1 MTMIDANLLKP
12 HLTEADNARAAW
24 RTTVAAL
31 SKSPKDTLEEGF
43 KAVKIAERTYYR
55 CCEELA
61 NALRSEVA
69 RAEGSS

>member
-1 MTMIDANLLKP
+1 MTMIDIALLKP
-12 HLTEADNARAAW
+12 HLIEADNARVTW

-69 RAEGSS
+69 RTEGSS

>member
-12 HLTEADNARAAW
+12 YLTEADNARVAW
-24 RTTVAAL
+24 RTAVAAL
-31 SKSPKDTLEEGF
+31 SKSPKDALEAGF
-43 KAVKIAERTYYR
+43 KTVKIAERTYYR

-69 RAEGSS
+69 QAEGSS